1 MKTPLVTLLIPCL
14 NEKGTIYKSV
24 EDAKKQ
30 GRKYFKGDFE
40 VVVAD
45 NGSTDGTID
54 ILKKISGIRIV
65 SVPIAGY
72 GAALHWGIMRA
83 RGKYI
88 IFADADLSYPFSN
101 IKKFAGTI
109 VKQPDLVL
117 GSRYKGTIKRGA
129 MPFLHK
135 YFGTPVLSFLIR
147 LIYDIPTSDCNS
159 GMRMVKKTF
168 YRKLNMRNSGMEWA
182 SELLLKTSINRG
194 KYFEVAIIYK
204 KDQRKKAPNLR
215 TWADGW
221 RHLKSI
227 FLLKPQSL
235 IFFIFLFIC
244 STILF
249 YKRSFAVAFLFLDLS
264 VVLSLSLLTLYLLES
279 AIEKKSNFI
288 SDLLSR
294 FLLVPFTVLLS
305 LIIALLII
313 VIPDAHLGTKLF
325 LVSMLGIIFMWIFL
339 IETIKTH
346 LLNRLPDVK

>member
-101 IKKFAGTI
+101 LKKFKDKI
-109 VKQPDLVL
+109 LLQPDLIL
-117 GSRYKGTIKRGA
+117 GSRLRGKIAKGA
-129 MPFLHK
+129 MPFLHR
-135 YFGTPVLSFLIR
+135 YIGTPLLNFFILI
-147 LIYDIPTSDCNS
+147 IYRIPTTDCNS
-159 GMRMVKKTF
+159 GMRMVKKSF
-168 YRKLNMRNSGMEWA
+168 YKRLNMRNSGMEWA
-182 SELLLKTSINRG
+182 SELLLKTAIDQGEYS
-194 KYFEVAIIYK
+194 EVPIIYR
-204 KDQRKKAPNLR
+204 KDKRIGPPNLN

-235 IFFIFLFIC
+235 IFFLTVFIC
-244 STILF
+244 SAILF
-249 YKRSFAVAFLFLDLS
+249 YPVSFALTFLFLDLA
-264 VVLSLSLLTLYLLES
+264 VVLSLSLLTLLLLEA
-279 AIEKKSNFI
+279 AIEKKPNFI
-288 SDLLSR
+288 SKILSK
-294 FLLVPFTVLLS
+294 FVLVPITIVCSFFIGIFV
-305 LIIALLII
+305 II
-313 VIPDAHLGTKLF
+313 IPDSHLGTKLF
-325 LVSMLGIIFMWIFL
+325 LVSILGIIFMWIFL
-339 IETIKTH
+339 VETIKTH
-346 LLNRLPDVK
+346 LINRLPDVR